1 MEVGVKSFGLC
12 MDDIDKNIAF
22 EKRFDHMKLIKD
34 LADFVYDKTG
44 ENLYFVHPWYND
56 DWIDEK
62 GYDYEKLLKN
72 IENINIMWTG
82 NQVVAPISHKSNEK
96 FTERIGKK
104 PYIWFNWPVNDY
116 KPSEIFLEIFEFY
129 DSRDINFDGFY
140 LNPMNQAET
149 SKIGIYQANEY
160 LKNPEKYKPEEAFKK
175 ALKDLEP
182 SAFKDL
188 IKIAPSFYSSLVYER
203 TESKKFTEDYEI
215 KAAFNEENTEKLKK
229 LLEEK
234 LKRIENYQKNYSNE
248 ALYKEIKP
256 FVTSLK
262 LLSKATL
269 EKLDENKKEAQI
281 LYEKAKNIKIEILK
295 EDGLDQIKVK
305 TSGVIE
311 EIYGGL
317 G

>member
-1 MEVGVKSFGLC
+1 M
-12 MDDIDKNIAF
+12 
-22 EKRFDHMKLIKD
+22 
-34 LADFVYDKTG
+34 
-44 ENLYFVHPWYND
+44 
-56 DWIDEK
+56 
-62 GYDYEKLLKN
+62 
-72 IENINIMWTG
+72 
-82 NQVVAPISHKSNEK
+82 
-96 FTERIGKK
+96 
-104 PYIWFNWPVNDY
+104 
-116 KPSEIFLEIFEFY
+116 
-129 DSRDINFDGFY
+129 
-140 LNPMNQAET
+140 
-149 SKIGIYQANEY
+149 
-160 LKNPEKYKPEEAFKK
+160 
-175 ALKDLEP
+175 
-182 SAFKDL
+182 
-188 IKIAPSFYSSLVYER
+188 VYER

-281 LYEKAKNIKIEILK
+281 LYEKAKNIEIEILK

>member
-1 MEVGVKSFGLC
+1 M
-12 MDDIDKNIAF
+12 
-22 EKRFDHMKLIKD
+22 
-34 LADFVYDKTG
+34 
-44 ENLYFVHPWYND
+44 
-56 DWIDEK
+56 
-62 GYDYEKLLKN
+62 
-72 IENINIMWTG
+72 
-82 NQVVAPISHKSNEK
+82 
-96 FTERIGKK
+96 
-104 PYIWFNWPVNDY
+104 
-116 KPSEIFLEIFEFY
+116 
-129 DSRDINFDGFY
+129 
-140 LNPMNQAET
+140 
-149 SKIGIYQANEY
+149 
-160 LKNPEKYKPEEAFKK
+160 
-175 ALKDLEP
+175 
-182 SAFKDL
+182 
-188 IKIAPSFYSSLVYER
+188 VYER

-234 LKRIENYQKNYSNE
+234 LKRIENHQKNYSNE